1 MEMETTQLTG
11 SLQAALEND
20 TRSKA
25 WIAPNQPLFANS
37 GEYSHM
43 FLTTYRI
50 RNAYEDL
57 LNRLETHGTVEDEE
71 DKILVMRWFEM
82 MFYPPKKLNLTQWK
96 AGVDP
101 TVRIVRAFKDR
112 RWRANGKR
120 PFEISLLLD
129 DGKTVQIN
137 PNDVLNKY
145 MTLRREFVALE
156 SSNL

>member
-1 MEMETTQLTG
+1 METTQLKG

-25 WIAPNQPLFANS
+25 WIAPNQPLFVNS

-57 LNRLETHGTVEDEE
+57 LNRLETHDTVEDEN

-101 TVRIVRAFKDR
+101 TVRIVRAFKDT

-137 PNDVLNKY
+137 PNDVINKY
-145 MTLRREFVALE
+145 MTIRRDFHTLE

>member
-1 MEMETTQLTG
+1 
-11 SLQAALEND
+11 
-20 TRSKA
+20 
-25 WIAPNQPLFANS
+25 
-37 GEYSHM
+37 M

-57 LNRLETHGTVEDEE
+57 LNRLEMHQSVEEE
-71 DKILVMRWFEM
+71 DDKILVMRWFEM

-101 TVRIVRAFKDR
+101 TVRIVRAFKDT
-112 RWRANGKR
+112 RWRASGKR

-129 DGKTVQIN
+129 DGATVQIN

-145 MTLRREFVALE
+145 MTIRRDFLALE